1 MNIILFD
8 VKEVFDDLKPLTY
21 TRPIS
26 DLRVGILTI
35 REKWEN
41 YFHKKVSFL
50 TEKYLREKYKM
61 EKNRDNL
68 LINSSI
74 LPDNDFWEALSALH
88 VNEYLTNSGD
98 VLALRISDDNF
109 DKVEDI
115 DFSGL
120 KELKYDADLSFVT
133 KLWHIFSLN
142 GQEIE
147 KDFKLLTKGRKSQ
160 PISST
165 NTVYNA
171 ENIFLE
177 QGAEVEC
184 SVLNATEG
192 FIYIGKDAS
201 IMENC
206 VVRGSLAM
214 CENSQLKIRATVYGP
229 TTIGPFSKFGGEI
242 NNVVVQGYSNKAHD
256 GFLGNA
262 VIGEWCNFGAGTNN
276 SNLKNNYAQV
286 KLWNY
291 KSRRFEKTGMQ
302 FCGLIMGDHSKCGIN
317 TMFNT
322 GTVIG
327 VSANIYGSNFPRNF
341 IPSFSWGGAH
351 GFKEYVFD
359 KAMQTAAI
367 AMKRRNIDL
376 SEEDLSVLK
385 YVFDET
391 KEFRQ

>member
-74 LPDNDFWEALSALH
+74 LPDNDFLEALSALH